1 MSNARKLA
9 DNLPREGQL
18 SGRNLIING
27 GQQVWQR
34 ATATT
39 TITNSSYPTVD
50 RFRCYTGGATYTST
64 RSTDV
69 PSGQGF
75 SYSNKFDVA
84 TPDNALGA
92 GSFYVFKTRLEGST
106 CMPLCYGTSDAKTI
120 TLSFWVKSNKT
131 GTYSISLYKFDGTSY
146 TYVKNYTINTANTWE
161 KKIIT
166 ITPTAGNTTFIT
178 SSAGQIANDNSH
190 GLDINFILSVG
201 SNHTGGTDDSWSS
214 NLNHYA
220 TSSNVNWMD
229 NASNNF
235 YITGVQLEVGSQA
248 TPFEHEPYDV
258 TLRKCQR
265 YFYLETPTSTD
276 SSGRLGVSSHSTTV
290 VFDHTLPIQMRTKPS
305 LSLTSASLRIGDTV
319 SQGFTTSS
327 GTVAQNTYSGTQSI
341 TYILGGF
348 SGLTT
353 YRTYLHEPDSASP
366 GMVKFDA
373 EL

>member
-9 DNLPREGQL
+9 DNLPIEGQL

-27 GQQVWQR
+27 GMQVWQR
-34 ATATT
+34 SSATT

-75 SYSNKFDVA
+75 SYSNKFDVSGA
-84 TPDNALGA
+84 DNALGA
-92 GSFYVFKTRLEGST
+92 GSFYVFKTRLEGSS

-131 GTYSISLYKFDGTSY
+131 GTYSISLYKFDNTAYS
-146 TYVKNYTINTANTWE
+146 YVKNYTINTANTWE

-178 SSAGQIANDNSH
+178 SSAGAIANDNSH

-229 NASNNF
+229 STSNNF
-235 YITGVQLEVGSQA
+235 YITGIQLEVGSQA
-248 TPFEHEPYDV
+248 SPFEHEPVGVTLSKCHRYTFVHQTDSDYDWAALSGYCNTTTNALSFYQFPVKMRASPTLTTSGSFQLLDGFTGYAISNTSLSTSSPLSARVDV
-258 TLRKCQR
+258 T
-265 YFYLETPTSTD
+265 
-276 SSGRLGVSSHSTTV
+276 
-290 VFDHTLPIQMRTKPS
+290 
-305 LSLTSASLRIGDTV
+305 A
-319 SQGFTTSS
+319 
-327 GTVAQNTYSGTQSI
+327 
-341 TYILGGF
+341 
-348 SGLTT
+348 SGLTVG
-353 YRTYLHEPDSASP
+353 RHIAVRNLGDSGA
-366 GMVKFDA
+366 KLTFDA

>member
-9 DNLPREGQL
+9 DNLPSEGQL
-18 SGRNLIING
+18 GGRNLIING
-27 GQQVWQR
+27 GMQVWQR
-34 ATATT
+34 SSATT

-75 SYSNKFDVA
+75 SYSNKFDVLTA
-84 TPDNALGA
+84 DNALGA

-146 TYVKNYTINTANTWE
+146 SYVKNYTINTANTWE

-166 ITPTAGNTTFIT
+166 ITPTAGSTSFIT

-229 NASNNF
+229 STSNNF
-235 YITGVQLEVGSQA
+235 YITGVQLEVGPQS
-248 TPFEHEPYDV
+248 TPFEHEPYEA

-265 YFYLETPTSTD
+265 YYYELNGIPNGKHVGGGVMRDSQYFYGFPVTFPTPMRAVPTFTYANVTPYVADASNGVATLSPAAANTDNFAFNGNAAGAISGSSAGKAVLFYL
-276 SSGRLGVSSHSTTV
+276 GVNANHYV
-290 VFDHTLPIQMRTKPS
+290 RF
-305 LSLTSASLRIGDTV
+305 
-319 SQGFTTSS
+319 
-327 GTVAQNTYSGTQSI
+327 N
-341 TYILGGF
+341 
-348 SGLTT
+348 
-353 YRTYLHEPDSASP
+353 
-366 GMVKFDA
+366 A

>member
-1 MSNARKLA
+1 MSNVRKLA

-27 GQQVWQR
+27 GMQVWQR
-34 ATATT
+34 ASATT

-84 TPDNALGA
+84 TADNALGA

-146 TYVKNYTINTANTWE
+146 SYVKNYTINTANTWE

-166 ITPTAGNTTFIT
+166 ITPTAGSTTFIT

-214 NLNHYA
+214 NLEHYA

-229 NASNNF
+229 STSNNF
-235 YITGVQLEVGSQA
+235 YITGIQLEVGSQA
-248 TPFEHEPYDV
+248 TPFEHEPISVTEQKCYRYYYKSTTYPLSLANAQSTAYSFRQERTQQHSLPAIMRASPTFTAVQSIVSLASGSV
-258 TLRKCQR
+258 TLTGAND
-265 YFYLETPTSTD
+265 F
-276 SSGRLGVSSHSTTV
+276 V
-290 VFDHTLPIQMRTKPS
+290 VVMSDAYGADIP
-305 LSLTSASLRIGDTV
+305 A
-319 SQGFTTSS
+319 
-327 GTVAQNTYSGTQSI
+327 NNYW
-341 TYILGGF
+341 YGGY
-348 SGLTT
+348 TA
-353 YRTYLHEPDSASP
+353 E
-366 GMVKFDA
+366 A